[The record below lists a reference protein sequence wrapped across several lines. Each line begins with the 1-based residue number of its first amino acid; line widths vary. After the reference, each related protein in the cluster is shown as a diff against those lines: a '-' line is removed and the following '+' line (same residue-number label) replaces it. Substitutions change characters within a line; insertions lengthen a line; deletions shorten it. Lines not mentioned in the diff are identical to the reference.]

1 MRRGGH
7 TTTAA
12 VVCSQWLR
20 QHCDQVKLIDASWS
34 LNKKTGVSHVTKLP
48 GSKYFDID
56 EIADKSSGLPH
67 MLPSASVF
75 EAKMD
80 ELGISNKDKVVVFDQ
95 SDGQFVASAR
105 VWWTFRAFGHDEVHV
120 LAGGLKGW
128 PKDLPVPQQEKV
140 SGGNRF
146 VARKNASLVWS
157 KQEVLNNL
165 ERKDKF
171 QIVDARSRER
181 FYCQEDEPRPE
192 VPRGSIPGSFNVPYT
207 SLFQTVQNAQGEN
220 MKVFKNEDELH
231 DIFRSAGVDLEKNI
245 VTSCGSGV
253 TACVVA
259 LALHHLGHPFVA
271 VYDGSWTEWAMAN
284 DTPKAIPQLTK

>member
-80 ELGISNKDKVVVFDQ
+80 ELGISNKDKVVVFDE

-181 FYCQEDEPRPE
+181 FYCQVLASTSSKTVWKSMQLAQTQFRFFGVLPKLPKVELTMRTPYRTFFEN
-192 VPRGSIPGSFNVPYT
+192 FNGFTRIYVHT
-207 SLFQTVQNAQGEN
+207 
-220 MKVFKNEDELH
+220 
-231 DIFRSAGVDLEKNI
+231 
-245 VTSCGSGV
+245 
-253 TACVVA
+253 
-259 LALHHLGHPFVA
+259 
-271 VYDGSWTEWAMAN
+271 
-284 DTPKAIPQLTK
+284 